1 MTNHPRCPY
10 CGTARPSSEPRCPRC
25 GHAWIDQTIADAVA
39 SPAPVPA
46 TRPSAAPR
54 TPEAPARTRP
64 RWLFPVVITSAAVA
78 VYAVVFVVLL
88 QRTGD
93 VDEPSP
99 PVVAPTTTATVAPT
113 TSAATTSVPTTIAPT
128 TTSTTTTTTTTT
140 TTQPPVPTIPP
151 LGEPIPLEQLTL
163 GAFAL
168 GPLTFGDEN
177 ANALGRLVATLGQ
190 PDDVFAI
197 GEADGLCPTETG
209 RAARFGWL
217 TALTR
222 DEAGDE
228 VLVGYR
234 LEQPPSGEATDPTSE
249 LETISG
255 AAIGDTLA
263 EWNSIYGTSIV
274 RTTDIDG
281 TPHLL
286 LLRSSDERT
295 LLWGPL
301 STDDPP
307 VVQGIFSPR
316 PCDGGPFG

>member
-1 MTNHPRCPY
+1 MI
-10 CGTARPSSEPRCPRC
+10 TA
-25 GHAWIDQTIADAVA
+25 G
-39 SPAPVPA
+39 
-46 TRPSAAPR
+46 
-54 TPEAPARTRP
+54 
-64 RWLFPVVITSAAVA
+64 AVA
-78 VYAVVFVVLL
+78 VYAVVFIVLL

-99 PVVAPTTTATVAPT
+99 PAVAPTTTSIVST
-113 TSAATTSVPTTIAPT
+113 TDPVATTSVPTTTTAPT
-128 TTSTTTTTTTTT
+128 TTTSSTTTTTT

-151 LGEPIPLEQLTL
+151 LGEPIPLDQLTL

-168 GPLTFGDEN
+168 GPLTFGDDDS
-177 ANALGRLVATLGQ
+177 NALGRLAATLGQ
-190 PDDVFAI
+190 PDEVSTI
-197 GEADGLCPTETG
+197 GEAEGLCPTETG

-234 LEQPPSGEATDPTSE
+234 LEQPPSGDANDPTSE

-255 AAIGDTLA
+255 AAIGDTLPT
-263 EWNSIYGTSIV
+263 WNSIYGTSIV
-274 RTTDIDG
+274 RTTEIDG

-301 STDDPP
+301 TTDDPP
-307 VVQGIFSPR
+307 VVVGIYSPR